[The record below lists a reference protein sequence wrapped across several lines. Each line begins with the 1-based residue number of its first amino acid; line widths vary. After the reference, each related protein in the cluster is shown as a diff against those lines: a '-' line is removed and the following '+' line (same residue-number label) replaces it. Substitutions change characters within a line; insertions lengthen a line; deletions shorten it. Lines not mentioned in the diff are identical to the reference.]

1 VTRGAAPLTFP
12 ISPGSGGPHN
22 FLISLL
28 AHVVHFL
35 HETDEPARFGRAA
48 TPRII
53 REESPVPEP
62 RILVVEDETNVR
74 ELEAEILREE
84 WEHVDTAVDGTDA
97 LRLLAEHVYA
107 AIVSDLA
114 MPKLDGRGLYQEV
127 ERRWPA
133 AHGRLVFVTGYAEA
147 EEYDEFLRQS
157 GVPVLAK
164 PFTIADLLG
173 AVQRAFSP
181 A

>member
-1 VTRGAAPLTFP
+1 MTRGAAPLTFP

>member
-1 VTRGAAPLTFP
+1 MSEG
-12 ISPGSGGPHN
+12 
-22 FLISLL
+22 
-28 AHVVHFL
+28 
-35 HETDEPARFGRAA
+35 
-48 TPRII
+48 
-53 REESPVPEP
+53 

-74 ELEAEILREE
+74 ELEAEILRGE

-114 MPKLDGRGLYQEV
+114 MPKLDGRGLYEEV

-133 AHGRLVFVTGYAEA
+133 VQGRLVFVTGYAEA
-147 EEYDEFLRQS
+147 EEYGEFLRHS

-164 PFTIADLLG
+164 PFRMADLLG
-173 AVQRAFSP
+173 AVKRAFSP

>member
-48 TPRII
+48 TPRIM